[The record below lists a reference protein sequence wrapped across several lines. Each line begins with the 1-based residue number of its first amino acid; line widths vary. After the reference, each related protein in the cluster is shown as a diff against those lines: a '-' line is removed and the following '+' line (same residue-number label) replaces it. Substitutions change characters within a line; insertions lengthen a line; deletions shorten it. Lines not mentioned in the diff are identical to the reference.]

1 MASLLERLDNESP
14 SELKRR
20 STESLKWFRQRI
32 RRIKTN
38 SEQFYKKSDLEKTRR
53 FLEGRMF
60 TYFYDPKYKELLPYY
75 DTFPCVIIVETYASG
90 FLGLNLHYLPPRL
103 RIQLLDKL
111 FQYTNNEE
119 FDETTRIR
127 ISWNILNS
135 VSKLR
140 ASRAAVKRY
149 LYSHVEG
156 SALEVEPKYWDIVAM
171 LPTASFSKASVI
183 DVYRDS
189 RNKING

>member
-1 MASLLERLDNESP
+1 
-14 SELKRR
+14 
-20 STESLKWFRQRI
+20 
-32 RRIKTN
+32 
-38 SEQFYKKSDLEKTRR
+38 
-53 FLEGRMF
+53 MF

>member
-38 SEQFYKKSDLEKTRR
+38 SEQFYKKSDLDKTRR

-111 FQYTNNEE
+111 FEYTNNEE

>member
-90 FLGLNLHYLPPRL
+90 LSLIH
-103 RIQLLDKL
+103 I
-111 FQYTNNEE
+111 
-119 FDETTRIR
+119 
-127 ISWNILNS
+127 
-135 VSKLR
+135 
-140 ASRAAVKRY
+140 
-149 LYSHVEG
+149 
-156 SALEVEPKYWDIVAM
+156 
-171 LPTASFSKASVI
+171 
-183 DVYRDS
+183 
-189 RNKING
+189 